1 MANLQVILVSW
12 LSYWLS
18 SSISFGKELRM
29 AQAFLEARYSYYH
42 PTNQLYQ
49 WRNGKTIKLTIT
61 KKKANT
67 IYAKCTK
74 CKHNSSILP
83 NVSKRLKHIKLKTKL
98 INKISLEF
106 LPHNAKLVQCLSQAC
121 STKMAKYHHTTNTT
135 DNLRSQVFDIKD
147 VDETLMQ
154 SPLIWMPNTYAWYT
168 SDRDTFWDQRL
179 YVPVLHWICTHL
191 VSNLLVQIRTG
202 SR

>member
-1 MANLQVILVSW
+1 MTDCHHWLRFYGQFAGDPCELVVLLALFFHQFWKRTEDGTGVFRSQIQ
-12 LSYWLS
+12 LLS
-18 SSISFGKELRM
+18 SNE
-29 AQAFLEARYSYYH
+29 
-42 PTNQLYQ
+42 LYQ
-49 WRNGKTIKLTIT
+49 SRNGKTIKLTIT

-135 DNLRSQVFDIKD
+135 DNLRSQVFWHQRCWWNFNA
-147 VDETLMQ
+147 VT
-154 SPLIWMPNTYAWYT
+154 PNMDAKY
-168 SDRDTFWDQRL
+168 
-179 YVPVLHWICTHL
+179 
-191 VSNLLVQIRTG
+191 IRMVHKW
-202 SR
+202 